1 MGKQM
6 KSKGRATD
14 HPVPSTVKP
23 PRNRNRKPPLAK
35 QGPGA
40 HPLARSRVTN
50 GSALFCEAVA
60 DGRRGWSRRIRD
72 LIAYYVAHLGGED
85 NVTTP
90 QRSII
95 RRAAISEVEI
105 EWIER
110 NFAASKNGPSSEDLD
125 LYFRATNALQRR
137 LELIGMRRVA
147 RDVTTLSDYL
157 NQHADTLDADIIDA
171 DTLDAEDSP

>member
-1 MGKQM
+1 VAY
-6 KSKGRATD
+6 RART
-14 HPVPSTVKP
+14 
-23 PRNRNRKPPLAK
+23 
-35 QGPGA
+35 PGA

-50 GSALFCEAVA
+50 GTSLFAEAVA

-72 LIAYYVAHLGGED
+72 LIAFYVSHLGGED
-85 NVTTP
+85 IVTTP

-105 EWIER
+105 EWLER

-137 LELIGMRRVA
+137 LELIGMKRVP
-147 RDVTTLSDYL
+147 RDITPTLKDYL
-157 NQHADTLDADIIDA
+157 DDRAAGVLDEVSE
-171 DTLDAEDSP
+171 DAEAAE